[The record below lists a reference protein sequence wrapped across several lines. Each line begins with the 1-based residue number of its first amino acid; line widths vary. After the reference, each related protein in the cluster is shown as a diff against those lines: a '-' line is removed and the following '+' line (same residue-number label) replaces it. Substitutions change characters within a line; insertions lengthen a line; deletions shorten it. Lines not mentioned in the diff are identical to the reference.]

1 MEGVVSFAPGPV
13 GQKAVQVGMPVKLV
27 AVRLD
32 GEDGRGHAVTAQGMS
47 EVLAELLASYAS
59 HRGTRKSGILFARC
73 KLMFFLIG
81 AIGGWP
87 PPSESHMV
95 ERQVNNVA
103 GGGAVGVAA
112 QQV

>member
-1 MEGVVSFAPGPV
+1 MIFLYEKPGPV

-47 EVLAELLASYAS
+47 EVLVEAFASYGS
-59 HRGTRKSGILFARC
+59 RRGTRKSGILIARC
-73 KLMFFLIG
+73 RLMSFLIG

-87 PPSESHMV
+87 PPSEYHMV
-95 ERQVNNVA
+95 ERQVNNVT
-103 GGGAVGVAA
+103 GGGAVGVPA
-112 QQV
+112 QQL